1 MLISQKQAQEI
12 RDQLKD
18 DKNLICC
25 PSPEMGLELEMV
37 HDIPHDR
44 IRVLMCLKYKGDI
57 AVMSKRQYSYY
68 ERKERDILSG
78 KHSYTGKQRTT

>member
-12 RDQLKD
+12 RNQLED
-18 DKNLICC
+18 GKNLVCC

-44 IRVLMCLKYKGDI
+44 IRVLMCLEYKGDI

-68 ERKERDILSG
+68 ERKEKSILE
-78 KHSYTGKQRTT
+78 KAVKDWKE